1 MLEQQVNNLV
11 GHLFRHEAGKM
22 AAVLTRLLG
31 FQCLDTAE
39 DIVQETLF
47 QAMSTWPLKGIPEN
61 PSAWLYT
68 VAKRKAIDVIRQK
81 KLHEQHHSRIN
92 LALKSEWT
100 LIPTVNSF
108 FMENEIEDSQ
118 LRMIFA
124 CCHPIIP
131 YESQLAITLKTL
143 CGLSTSEIAKCFI
156 TGEET
161 ISKRLYRAREKIRS
175 ENISLEAP
183 APAHLPERLDAV
195 LHSLYLLFNEGYN
208 SSHPDELIRHDLCE
222 EAMRLCLLLA
232 KHPLTNISKTN
243 ALLALMCFQASRL
256 EARTRADGSIIL
268 LEDQDRSRWFQ
279 PLIDKGKYYLEIAAK
294 DDVYSE
300 YHLQAAIAGCHA
312 RASSFAETDW
322 KQILRLYNL
331 LMEMRPGPIIQLNR
345 AIATGYAISKE
356 AGLRALQ
363 EITGLQD
370 HHLYY
375 SALGDFYCEVRDH
388 TNARI
393 SYEKAIDLTRSTA
406 EKNLLHLKLSNNEHD
421 KMQQTPH

>member
-68 VAKRKAIDVIRQK
+68 VAKRKAIDAIRQK
-81 KLHEQHHSRIN
+81 KLHEQHYSRIN

-100 LIPTVNSF
+100 LIPTVNSLF
-108 FMENEIEDSQ
+108 LENEIEDAQ

-131 YESQLAITLKTL
+131 YESQLALTLKTL
-143 CGLSTSEIAKCFI
+143 CGLSIAEIAKCFI
-156 TGEET
+156 TNEET
-161 ISKRLYRAREKIRS
+161 ISKRLYRAREKIRL

-183 APAHLPERLDAV
+183 APVHLPERLDAV

-208 SSHPDELIRHDLCE
+208 SSHPDQLIRHDLCE
-222 EAMRLCLLLA
+222 EAMRLCLLLV
-232 KHPLTNISKTN
+232 KNPMTNISKTN

-256 EARTRADGSIIL
+256 EARTRTDGSIIL
-268 LEDQDRSRWFQ
+268 LKDQDRSRWFQ
-279 PLIDKGKYYLEIAAK
+279 PLVEKGKYYLEIAAK
-294 DDVYSE
+294 DNVFTE
-300 YHLQAAIAGCHA
+300 YHLQAAIGACHA
-312 RASSFAETDW
+312 GATSFADTDW
-322 KQILRLYNL
+322 QQILRLYNML
-331 LMEMRPGPIIQLNR
+331 AEMRPGAIVQLNR
-345 AIATGYAISKE
+345 AIATGYAISKK
-356 AGLRALQ
+356 AGLRALL
-363 EITGLQD
+363 EITDLQD

-375 SALGDFYCEVRDH
+375 SALGDFYSEVSDY

-393 SYEKAIDLTRSTA
+393 CFEKAINLTRSNA
-406 EKNLLHLKLSNNEHD
+406 EKNLLHLKLLENEQNNS
-421 KMQQTPH
+421 QQLPH